1 MQAKPFFKQQL
12 SPEEHGQCL
21 LARVAEVHRSRLVTW
36 DDDHH
41 GVLEAALLPD
51 GESLTVGDWIL
62 LDQASGRFVRRL
74 DRQSLLTRKAAGE
87 RARVQAIAA
96 NVDTLFVVTSCNRD
110 FRPSRIE
117 RYLALALE
125 ANVFPVVV
133 LTKTDLSDDP
143 GSFERQAR
151 AVKPGLVVEALNA
164 LDPASVERLA
174 AWCGPGE
181 TVAFVGSSGV
191 GKSTLINTL
200 SGARLATGGIREDD
214 SRGRHI
220 TSSRSMHRLAGGGVL
235 IDTPG
240 MRELQLHDV
249 EDGLANVFAEI
260 TELARSCRFDDCRH
274 ESEPGC
280 AVRSALED
288 GRIDQRRLDNYRKL
302 LREQARNAA
311 TLAEQR
317 ESSRNTGR
325 YYRKVLNESRKAKG
339 R

>member
-1 MQAKPFFKQQL
+1 MQAKPFFRQQL

-21 LARVAEVHRSRLVTW
+21 LARVAEVHRTRIVTW
-36 DDDHH
+36 GNEDSIS
-41 GVLEAALLPD
+41 LEAARLPD
-51 GESLTVGDWIL
+51 AESLTVGDWIL
-62 LDQASGRFVRRL
+62 LDPASGGFVRRL
-74 DRQSLLTRKAAGE
+74 ERQSLLTRKAAGE

-96 NVDTLFVVTSCNRD
+96 NIDTLFVVTSCNRD
-110 FRPSRIE
+110 FRLSRIE

-125 ANVFPVVV
+125 AQVFPVVV

-143 GSFERQAR
+143 GSYLREAR
-151 AVKPGLVVEALNA
+151 KVKPGLVVEALNA
-164 LDPASVERLA
+164 LDPAAAECLT

-200 SGARLATGGIREDD
+200 AGGHLATAGIREGD
-214 SRGRHI
+214 SRGRHT
-220 TSSRSMHRLAGGGVL
+220 TSSRSMHRLSGGGVL

-280 AVRSALED
+280 AVRSALEE
-288 GRIDQRRLDNYRKL
+288 GRIDPRRLDNYRKL

-325 YYRKVLNESRKAKG
+325 YYRKVLSESRKAKG